1 MIRSITDVYVDQLLM
16 APLRNT
22 RHEAFVQYLLHS
34 ETATDAHE
42 KAGYA
47 RDDGNAT
54 RLAKNPKVMERL
66 AELQAEI
73 AGENKVTE
81 QAKITELMCSTG
93 VILTKKIYDSVR

>member
-1 MIRSITDVYVDQLLM
+1 M

-22 RHEAFVQYLLHS
+22 RHEAFVQYLLQG
-34 ETATDAHE
+34 ETAIDAHE

-54 RLAKNPKVMERL
+54 RLTKNPKVMERL

-73 AGENKVTE
+73 AGENKVTV
-81 QAKITELMCSTG
+81 ASLLNELEEAR
-93 VILTKKIYDSVR
+93 KRADSLDQ